1 MRLEAFGA
9 QGGRAGPLHR
19 LDARVK
25 LLAALAFVVAAVAAP
40 VGSWRLLGTL
50 GLVLAFLIGLSGAA
64 PRTLLMRW
72 AGFVVLVGFLS
83 AMVAPGLAA
92 RSGTGVVETYLSV
105 LAKNSLAFLMMLL
118 LAAVTPWRDL
128 LLAMRRLGVPR
139 VLVATLLFMERYLH
153 VLLDELGRMITARRA
168 RLFRRRDSLAWGL
181 LTGLL
186 GMLLLRSLERA
197 ERVHAAMLARGWDG
211 TIRSLDEY
219 GKKFTTEDTEDT
231 EEEPRIEN
239 HTMAKQ

>member
-1 MRLEAFGA
+1 MRLDAFDA

-19 LDARVK
+19 LDARGK
-25 LLAALAFVVAAVAAP
+25 LLAALAFVVAVVATP
-40 VGSWRLLGTL
+40 VGSWRLLGAM
-50 GLVLAFLIGLSGAA
+50 GLALAFLIGLSGTP
-64 PRTLLMRW
+64 PRTLLLRW
-72 AGFVVLVGFLS
+72 TGFLVLVGFLS

-92 RSGTGVVETYLSV
+92 RSGSGVVEAFLSV
-105 LAKNSLAFLMMLL
+105 LAKNGLAFLMMLL
-118 LAAVTPWRDL
+118 LATVTPWRDL

-168 RLFRRRDSLAWGL
+168 RSFRRGVSGPGSLAWGL
-181 LTGLL
+181 LTGML

-211 TIRSLDEY
+211 TIRSLDE
-219 GKKFTTEDTEDT
+219 
-231 EEEPRIEN
+231 
-239 HTMAKQ
+239 